1 MCPFSFL
8 FDSYSLLI
16 GYLATDQNDTI
27 INKMFGNVTRL
38 TMCTLFDLEV
48 LLTGTYYKKQSIKH
62 TIRKE
67 GLQRLFFFFFNSA
80 LFKRV

>member
-27 INKMFGNVTRL
+27 INKTFGNVARL
-38 TMCTLFDLEV
+38 TMCTLFDPEV
-48 LLTGTYYKKQSIKH
+48 LLTGTYYKKKSIKH

-67 GLQRLFFFFFNSA
+67 GLRRLFLFFFFIN
-80 LFKRV
+80 